1 MTKANTQKMIFS
13 QKIKRHFV
21 ALCMGLILALL
32 SSSMLAHEQL
42 QCDPPNW
49 WVGMKMNEITL
60 LVRGENFAG
69 VKEIKSSASSITIR
83 SWKIMPN
90 PSYIQLSIQ
99 IAESLQEQTVQFT
112 FISGL
117 QRWKLDFPILERSG
131 YQPKGLNGD
140 DMIYMVYPD
149 RFSNHN
155 VLNDSVPGYY
165 QGVNRKGRK
174 TRHGGDLA
182 GIDDHLEYIPSTG
195 ATALWLNPILE
206 NNQPIDSYH
215 GYATTNSYLVDPRI
229 GSNQEF
235 QKLVAKC
242 HRQELKLVWDVIF
255 NHWGNEHYLFKNI
268 PDSTWFHWFP
278 TFTKTNYRAET
289 LMDPYAS
296 EFDKNLMSNG
306 WFDTHMPDLNQ
317 SNPDLAQYLIQNS
330 IWWIEYA
337 SLDAFRIDTYAYP
350 DQTFLAQLN
359 EAVKKEYPQFFLFGE
374 TWVQGSPVQ
383 AWFTQNQCSASI
395 NSHLDGVTDFQ
406 LFYAITKGLNEPFGW
421 EEGLRRIELT
431 LSHDVIYDNPFH
443 NVIFLDNHDLNRFYS
458 VINKD
463 VNKWKLGIGLLMT
476 MRGIPC
482 VYYGTEW
489 LFEGYTNPDD
499 LVRQEFSGG
508 WKGDLKNYFTRE
520 QLNPQEITMNHYFKT
535 LSLWRKDAHF
545 NGLKLK
551 QFVPDDNVY
560 VYFRYNEKKTYLCIA
575 NPEGKKSISTSRFQ
589 EMIAGY
595 SIMKNVIELS
605 TQSLDDQ
612 IELNGEP
619 FELYEI
625 IK

>member
-1 MTKANTQKMIFS
+1 MIFS
-13 QKIKRHFV
+13 KKAIPISTSLSLLCLIGFLSISAV
-21 ALCMGLILALL
+21 A
-32 SSSMLAHEQL
+32 SHPL

-49 WVGMKMNEITL
+49 WVGMQMNEITL
-60 LVRGENFAG
+60 LVRGENFEG
-69 VKEIKSSASSITIR
+69 VKEAKVSSSEIKVQ

-90 PSYIQLSIQ
+90 PHYLQLTIQ
-99 IAESLQEQTVQFT
+99 IPETLEEQTVTFT
-112 FISGL
+112 FTAGL
-117 QRWKLDFPILERSG
+117 RRWKLDFPILQRTG
-131 YQPKGLNGD
+131 YQPKGLNAD
-140 DMIYMVYPD
+140 DLIYMVYPD

-155 VLNDSVPGYY
+155 TANDSVPGYY

-182 GIDDHLEYIPSTG
+182 GIDDHLDYIANTG
-195 ATALWLNPILE
+195 TTALWLNPILE

-242 HRQELKLVWDVIF
+242 HRQDLKLVWDVIF
-255 NHWGNEHYLFKNI
+255 NHWGNEHYLFKDC
-268 PDSTWFHWFP
+268 PDSSWFHWFP
-278 TFTKTNYRAET
+278 SFTKTNYRAET

-296 EFDKNLMSNG
+296 DFDKNLMSNG

-317 SNPDLAQYLIQNS
+317 SNPDLAKYLIQNS

-350 DQTFLAQLN
+350 DQTFMSHLN
-359 EAVKKEYPQFFLFGE
+359 AALKKEYPQFFLFGE

-383 AWFTQNQCSASI
+383 AWFTQNQCSANI

-431 LSHDVIYDNPFH
+431 LSHDVIYDNPFN
-443 NVIFLDNHDLNRFYS
+443 NVVFLDNHDLNRFFS

-463 VNKWKLGIGLLMT
+463 INKWKLGIGLLMT

-508 WKGDLKNYFTRE
+508 WSDDHKNYFTQQ
-520 QLNPQEITMNHYFKT
+520 QLSPQEIAMNHYFKT
-535 LSLWRKDAHF
+535 LALWRKDAHF
-545 NGLKLK
+545 NRLRLK

-560 VYFRYNEKKTYLCIA
+560 VYFRYNEEKTYVCIA
-575 NPEGKKSISTSRFQ
+575 NPEGKKHISSNRFE
-589 EMIAGY
+589 EMTKGY
-595 SIMKNVIELS
+595 TKMKNLIQSDIQVI
-605 TQSLDDQ
+605 DDQ

-619 FELYEI
+619 FALFELV
-625 IK
+625 K

>member
-1 MTKANTQKMIFS
+1 
-13 QKIKRHFV
+13 
-21 ALCMGLILALL
+21 
-32 SSSMLAHEQL
+32 
-42 QCDPPNW
+42 
-49 WVGMKMNEITL
+49 
-60 LVRGENFAG
+60 
-69 VKEIKSSASSITIR
+69 
-83 SWKIMPN
+83 MPN
-90 PSYIQLSIQ
+90 PQYLQLRIQ
-99 IAESLQEQTVQFT
+99 IPNTVEDQIVEFT

-117 QRWKLDFPILERSG
+117 HRWKLDFPILQRSG
-131 YQPKGLNGD
+131 YQPKGLNAD

-155 VLNDSVPGYY
+155 LENDSVAGYY

-182 GIDDHLEYIPSTG
+182 GIDYHLEYIPSTG

-242 HRQELKLVWDVIF
+242 HRQDLKMVWDVVY
-255 NHWGNEHYLFKNI
+255 NHWGNEHYLFKNC
-268 PDSTWFHWFP
+268 PDSAWFHWFP
-278 TFTKTNYRAET
+278 SFTKTNYRAET

-296 EFDKNLMSNG
+296 DYDKNIMSNG

-330 IWWIEYA
+330 IWWIEFA
-337 SLDAFRIDTYAYP
+337 GLDAFRIDTYAYP
-350 DQTFLAQLN
+350 DQVFMASLN
-359 EAVKKEYPQFFLFGE
+359 ESIKKEYPQFFLFGE

-383 AWFTQNQCSASI
+383 AWFTQNQCSASL

-406 LFYAITKGLNEPFGW
+406 TYYAITKGLNEPFGW

-431 LSHDVIYDNPFH
+431 LSHDVIYDNPMN
-443 NVIFLDNHDLNRFYS
+443 NVIFLDNHDLNRFFS
-458 VINKD
+458 LVNKD

-476 MRGIPC
+476 LRGIPC

-489 LFEGYTNPDD
+489 MLEGYTNPDD

-508 WKGDLKNYFTRE
+508 WQGDHKNYFYHYYVSRE
-520 QLNPQEITMNHYFKT
+520 ELDLNEYYNT
-535 LSLWRKDAHF
+535 LAFFRKQANF
-545 NGLKLK
+545 SKLK
-551 QFVPDDNVY
+551 FKHFVPEDNLY
-560 VYFRYNEKKTYLCIA
+560 VYFRYNTDKSYLCIA
-575 NPEGKKSISTSRFQ
+575 NPEGKKNLSSQRFQ
-589 EMIAGY
+589 EMFNGY
-595 SIMKNVIELS
+595 NVLNGVIHPTHQSIDDNIELS
-605 TQSLDDQ
+605 
-612 IELNGEP
+612 GEP
-619 FELYEI
+619 FEIFEL
-625 IK
+625 K

>member
-1 MTKANTQKMIFS
+1 MIFS
-13 QKIKRHFV
+13 QKMKRPTSLFYTIV
-21 ALCMGLILALL
+21 CLALL
-32 SSSMLAHEQL
+32 SLSTQAREKL

-49 WVGMKMNEITL
+49 WTGMNMNEISL
-60 LVRGENFAG
+60 LVRGENFAS
-69 VKEIKSSASSITIR
+69 VKDVKSNSPAAVIL

-90 PSYIQLSIQ
+90 PQYLQLRIQ
-99 IAESLQEQTVQFT
+99 IPNTVEDQIVEFT

-117 QRWKLDFPILERSG
+117 HRWKLDFPILQRSG
-131 YQPKGLNGD
+131 YQPKGLNAD

-155 VLNDSVPGYY
+155 LENDSVAGYY

-182 GIDDHLEYIPSTG
+182 GIDYHLEYIPSTG

-229 GSNQEF
+229 GTNQEF

-242 HRQELKLVWDVIF
+242 HRQDLKLVWDVIY

-268 PDSTWFHWFP
+268 PDSAWFHWFP

-296 EFDKNLMSNG
+296 DFDKNLMSNG

-350 DQTFLAQLN
+350 DQLFMSQLN
-359 EAVKKEYPQFFLFGE
+359 EAVKKEYPHFFLFGE
-374 TWVQGSPVQ
+374 TWVQGSPIQ
-383 AWFTQNQCSASI
+383 AWFTQNQCSASF

-406 LFYAITKGLNEPFGW
+406 TFYAITKGLNENFGW

-431 LSHDVIYDNPFH
+431 LSHDVIYDNPMN
-443 NVIFLDNHDLNRFYS
+443 NVIFLDNHDLNRFFS
-458 VINKD
+458 VVNKD
-463 VNKWKLGIGLLMT
+463 INKWKLGIGLLMT
-476 MRGIPC
+476 LRGIPC

-489 LFEGYTNPDD
+489 MFEGYTNPDD
-499 LVRQEFSGG
+499 LVRQEFPGG
-508 WKGDLKNYFTRE
+508 WQGDEKNYFYRYYVTRE
-520 QLNPQEITMNHYFKT
+520 EIEMNEYFST
-535 LSLWRKDAHF
+535 LAFFRKQAQF
-545 NGLKLK
+545 SKLLFK
-551 QFVPDDNVY
+551 HFVPEDNMY
-560 VYFRYNEKKTYLCIA
+560 VYFRYNQNHTYLCVA
-575 NPEGKKSISTSRFQ
+575 NPEGKKQLPSKRFKEMTSGKTQ
-589 EMIAGY
+589 LNGIIHPTTQPLGEW
-595 SIMKNVIELS
+595 IELS
-605 TQSLDDQ
+605 
-612 IELNGEP
+612 GEP
-619 FELYEI
+619 FEIFEL
-625 IK
+625 K